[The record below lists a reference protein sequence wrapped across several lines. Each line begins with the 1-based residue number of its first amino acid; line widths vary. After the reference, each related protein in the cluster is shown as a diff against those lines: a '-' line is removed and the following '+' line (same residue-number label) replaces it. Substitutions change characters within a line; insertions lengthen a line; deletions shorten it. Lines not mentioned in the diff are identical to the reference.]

1 MSPDQL
7 PEPPP
12 PPYVRRQARL
22 YPYQWIGHAIL
33 AILPVVA
40 AVGLFGES
48 FTTTR
53 ASAGS
58 LEVAVSY
65 PDRLRYW
72 QVNQI
77 EVHVRNVSAAPLDSV
92 RVSIDSAFAL
102 RFANLMAQPNFD
114 ESFEVA
120 IPQVPPN
127 RTRTVLIE
135 MRADRYGRHSGTL
148 TIAAADTVRVP
159 LSIMIFP

>member
-1 MSPDQL
+1 MSRSL

-12 PPYVRRQARL
+12 PPHVRRQAKL
-22 YPYQWIGHAIL
+22 YLYQWIGL
-33 AILPVVA
+33 AILVILPVLA
-40 AVGLFGES
+40 GIGFFGQS
-48 FTTTR
+48 WKKAH
-53 ASAGS
+53 ASAGA

-65 PDRLRYW
+65 PNRLRYW

-77 EVHVRNVSAAPLDSV
+77 EVHVRNASGAPLDSV
-92 RVSIDSAFAL
+92 HVSLDSAFAL
-102 RFANLMAQPNFD
+102 RFANLTSLPTFD
-114 ESFEVA
+114 ESFRIA
-120 IPQVPPN
+120 IPHVPPN

-159 LSIMIFP
+159 LSIIIFP

>member
-1 MSPDQL
+1 MSANP

-12 PPYVRRQARL
+12 PPHVARQAKL
-22 YPYQWIGHAIL
+22 YPYQWIGLAIL
-33 AILPVVA
+33 AVLPIVA

-53 ASAGS
+53 ASAGA
-58 LEVAVSY
+58 LEVAVTY

-92 RVSIDSAFAL
+92 HVSLDSAFAL
-102 RFANLMAQPNFD
+102 RFANLTSLPTFD
-114 ESFEVA
+114 ESFRIA
-120 IPQVPPN
+120 IPQLPPG

-148 TIAAADTVRVP
+148 TISAIDTLRVP
-159 LSIMIFP
+159 LSVMIFP